1 MSDCRAGKVFADFTQ
16 TALGKSGIGWK
27 KAGDESDLQIVAKPF
42 VHLHCHSEYSLLDG
56 ACRIPELVA
65 RAKELGQPALA
76 LTDHGNLYG
85 ALEFYQEAK
94 REGVKP
100 IIGCEVYIAPGDRF
114 EKKAAPGG
122 KDANYHL
129 LLLARNLEGY
139 RNLIHLVTA
148 AHLESVYYKPR
159 IDRKLLAK
167 YSAGLIGTSACL
179 KGDIAAAFLGG
190 REAEARKIFGEYR
203 EIFAP
208 GDFLLEIHQHGI
220 EEQGK
225 IREFYRKL
233 GKETKTPLVA
243 ANDVHYVR
251 KEQATTQEI
260 LVCIQTNGRMNDLN
274 RAMKPHGPEFYLKES
289 EAMAKLFADFPDAYE
304 NAAGVA
310 ERCDLELELG
320 GNKFP
325 AFAPPEGMTREAY
338 FRKLCQEGL
347 ITRYGP
353 RAGTDKELKERLE
366 FEMGVIEK
374 TGFISYFLI
383 VWDFIDYA
391 KKKGIAVGP
400 GRGSAAGSLVSY
412 VLRITDLCPI
422 RYGLLF
428 ERFLNPERISPPD
441 IDVDF
446 CPDRREEVISYVRN
460 KYGERSVAQIIT
472 FGTMGAKMAVR
483 DVGRVLGMS
492 FGETSRIAD
501 LIPKVAGAKLTEA
514 LKQVPELKNLAQD
527 EAVKPVIEAAL
538 QLEGMVRQSGTHA
551 AGVVIADRDLTD
563 YLPLTRDDTGAVM
576 TQFAMESVGDIGL
589 LKMDFLGLKTLTVI
603 QDCLVLMEKT
613 TGKKMTP
620 EEIPLDDP
628 KTYALLNRAENV
640 GVFQVESP
648 GMRRTCAVFDLKG
661 IGDLIALIALYRP
674 GPMDLIDEFVKRK
687 RGKTQFTY
695 EHPLLEKIS
704 AETFGVL
711 IYQEQVMAA
720 ARVLAGYSL
729 GQADLLRRAMGK
741 KKTEEMAKQRETFV
755 VGCAKVN
762 GIPRSQALRIFELLE
777 KFAGYGFNKS
787 HSAAYAV
794 LACQTA
800 YLKANYPTEYMAS
813 LLSHELDNTDK
824 IALFT
829 AEAQNMGIRILPPS
843 VNTSDKNFTVE
854 PNKILFGLG
863 AIKNVGGA
871 CVDAILE
878 ARKTGGNFQSMD
890 DFCARVDYK
899 AINKKAAESLIR
911 CGAFDEIS
919 SNRAWLAS
927 KVEDAMALASS
938 VSRDK
943 ERGQG
948 TLFGLMEE
956 ASPAAARGGEKAPAD
971 FSDWPK
977 RDKLTAEKE
986 LLGFYVTGHPAD
998 EFEAD
1003 LRAFRTVNLGEP
1015 EEMQSGTVARLA
1027 GVVTAVE
1034 VRLTQRDKKP
1044 YARVMLEDKTGRMEV
1059 MIFPDLYRE
1068 TGMAL
1073 KVGTPL
1079 VVGGSVDTDAEERV
1093 RLRTSECVTLEAALA
1108 KWVTHVHLVPTRED
1122 LAGEKMAKVKEI
1134 VAGQAGEIPMRLE
1147 LEVDWKKVMMEA
1159 GVQMRIRP
1167 TLEVMGKLR
1176 EVMGADRVK

>member
-1 MSDCRAGKVFADFTQ
+1 
-16 TALGKSGIGWK
+16 L
-27 KAGDESDLQIVAKPF
+27 
-42 VHLHCHSEYSLLDG
+42 
-56 ACRIPELVA
+56 PELAA

-85 ALEFYQEAK
+85 AIEFYEAAK
-94 REGVKP
+94 EEGIQP
-100 IIGCEVYIAPGDRF
+100 IVGCEVYIAPGDRF
-114 EKKAAPGG
+114 EKKASAGG
-122 KDANYHL
+122 KDANFHL

-159 IDRKLLAK
+159 IDKKLLAK
-167 YSAGLIGTSACL
+167 HSAGLIGTSACL
-179 KGDIAAAFLGG
+179 KGEIAAAYLEG
-190 REAEARKIFGEYR
+190 READARKIFHEYR
-203 EIFAP
+203 EIFP
-208 GDFLLEIHQHGI
+208 EGDFLLEIQNHGLPD
-220 EEQGK
+220 QAK
-225 IREFYRKL
+225 LREFYRKL
-233 GKETKTPLVA
+233 GQETKTPLVA
-243 ANDVHYVR
+243 TNDVHYVKR
-251 KEQATTQEI
+251 EHAQTQEI
-260 LVCIQTNGRMNDLN
+260 LMCIATNGKLNDPD
-274 RAMKPHGPEFYLKES
+274 RKMKSYGPEFYLKDGE
-289 EAMAKLFADFPDAYE
+289 EMAKLFADFPGACE
-304 NAAGVA
+304 QTLAVA
-310 ERCDLELELG
+310 ERCNLEFELG

-325 AFAPPEGMTREAY
+325 AFPVPEGMTREAY
-338 FRKLCQEGL
+338 FRKLCGEGL
-347 ITRYGP
+347 RRRYGE
-353 RAGTDKELKERLE
+353 RAGSDRELQDRLE

-374 TGFISYFLI
+374 TGFVSYFLI
-383 VWDFIDYA
+383 VWDFIDHA
-391 KKKGIAVGP
+391 KKRGIPVGP

-412 VLRITDLCPI
+412 VLGITDLCPI

-428 ERFLNPERISPPD
+428 ERFLNPERVSPPD

-446 CPDRREEVISYVRN
+446 CPDRREEVIAYVRN
-460 KYGERSVAQIIT
+460 KYGERAVAQIIT

-483 DVGRVLGMS
+483 DVGRVMGMS

-501 LIPKVAGAKLTEA
+501 LIPKVPGAKLSDA
-514 LKQVPELKNLAQD
+514 LKQVPELRNLAQED
-527 EAVKPVIEAAL
+527 SVKPVIEAAL

-576 TQFAMESVGDIGL
+576 TQFSMGAVGDIGL

-603 QDCLVLMEKT
+603 QDCLALVEKT

-628 KTYALLNRAENV
+628 KTFALLNRAENV

-648 GMRRTCAVFDLKG
+648 GMRRTCAIFDLKG

-674 GPMDLIDEFVKRK
+674 GPMDLIDEYVKRK
-687 RGKTQFTY
+687 RGKSQFTY

-704 AETFGVL
+704 AETYGVL

-741 KKTEEMAKQRETFV
+741 KKPEEMAKQKETFV
-755 VGCAKVN
+755 LGCAKAN
-762 GIPRSQALRIFELLE
+762 EIPRSQAVRIFELLE

-794 LACQTA
+794 LSCQTA

-829 AEAQNMGIRILPPS
+829 AEAQNMGIVIQPPS
-843 VNTSDKNFTVE
+843 VNHSENKFTVQ
-854 PNKILFGLG
+854 PNRILFGLG

-871 CVDAILE
+871 CVEAILQ
-878 ARKTGGNFQSMD
+878 ARKEGGEFVSVE

-899 AINKKAAESLIR
+899 AMNKKAVESLIR

-919 SNRAWLAS
+919 PNRAWLS
-927 KVEDAMALASS
+927 TKVEGALALAASA
-938 VSRDK
+938 SRDK

-956 ASPAAARGGEKAPAD
+956 AGPGAKKGAEQAPKD
-971 FSDWPK
+971 FADWPK
-977 RDKLTAEKE
+977 RDRLKAEKE

-1003 LRAFRTVNLGEP
+1003 LRAFRTLNLGEP
-1015 EEMQSGTVARLA
+1015 EEMQSGTAARLA

-1034 VRLTQRDKKP
+1034 VRLTQKEKKP

-1059 MIFPDLYRE
+1059 MIFPDLYRDAG
-1068 TGMAL
+1068 TAL
-1073 KVGTPL
+1073 KVGAPL

-1093 RLRTSECVTLEAALA
+1093 RLRTSECVTLEAAIA
-1108 KWVTHVHLVPTRED
+1108 KWVTHIYLLPTKED
-1122 LAGEKMAKVKEI
+1122 LEGGKMAQVKAAVESQ
-1134 VAGQAGEIPMRLE
+1134 VGEVPVRLE
-1147 LEVDWKKVMMEA
+1147 LEVEGEKVLLEA
-1159 GVQMRIRP
+1159 GSQMRIRP
-1167 TLEVMGKLR
+1167 TLAGIGKLR
-1176 EVMGADRVK
+1176 EILGPDRVKLAVQAIEVPKPKWPRRAPAVTT

>member
-1 MSDCRAGKVFADFTQ
+1 M
-16 TALGKSGIGWK
+16 
-27 KAGDESDLQIVAKPF
+27 
-42 VHLHCHSEYSLLDG
+42 
-56 ACRIPELVA
+56 PELAA
-65 RAKELGQPALA
+65 RVKELGQPALA

-85 ALEFYQEAK
+85 AIEFYEAAK
-94 REGVKP
+94 EEGIQP
-100 IIGCEVYIAPGDRF
+100 IVGCEVYIAPGDRF
-114 EKKAAPGG
+114 EKKASAGG
-122 KDANYHL
+122 KDANFHL

-159 IDRKLLAK
+159 IDKKLLAK
-167 YSAGLIGTSACL
+167 HSAGLIGTSACL
-179 KGDIAAAFLGG
+179 KGEIAVAYLEG
-190 REAEARKIFGEYR
+190 REGDAKKSFHEYR
-203 EIFAP
+203 EIFP
-208 GDFLLEIHQHGI
+208 EGDFLLEIQNHGLPD
-220 EEQGK
+220 QAK
-225 IREFYRKL
+225 LREFYRKL
-233 GKETKTPLVA
+233 GQETKTPLVA
-243 ANDVHYVR
+243 TNDVHYVR
-251 KEQATTQEI
+251 KEHAQTQEI
-260 LVCIQTNGRMNDLN
+260 LMCIATNGKLNDPD
-274 RAMKPHGPEFYLKES
+274 RKMKSYGPEFYLKDS
-289 EAMAKLFADFPDAYE
+289 EEMAKLFADFPGACE
-304 NAAGVA
+304 QTLAVA
-310 ERCDLELELG
+310 ERCNLEFELG

-325 AFAPPEGMTREAY
+325 AFPVPGGMTREAY
-338 FRKLCQEGL
+338 FRKLCGEGL
-347 ITRYGP
+347 RRRYGE
-353 RAGTDKELKERLE
+353 RAGSDRELQERLE

-374 TGFISYFLI
+374 TGFVSYFLI
-383 VWDFIDYA
+383 VWDFIDHA
-391 KKKGIAVGP
+391 KKRGIPVGP

-412 VLRITDLCPI
+412 VLGITDLCPI

-428 ERFLNPERISPPD
+428 ERFLNPERVSPPD

-446 CPDRREEVISYVRN
+446 CPDRREEVIGYVRN
-460 KYGERSVAQIIT
+460 KYGERAVAQIIT

-483 DVGRVLGMS
+483 DVGRVMGMS

-501 LIPKVAGAKLTEA
+501 LIPKVPGAKLSDA
-514 LKQVPELKNLAQD
+514 LKQVPELRNLAQED
-527 EAVKPVIEAAL
+527 SVKPIIEAAL

-576 TQFAMESVGDIGL
+576 TQFAMGAVGDIGL

-603 QDCLVLMEKT
+603 QDCLALVEKT

-628 KTYALLNRAENV
+628 KTFALLNRAENV

-648 GMRRTCAVFDLKG
+648 GMRRTCAIFDLKG

-674 GPMDLIDEFVKRK
+674 GPMDLIDEYVKRK
-687 RGKTQFTY
+687 RGKSQFTY

-704 AETFGVL
+704 AETYGVL

-741 KKTEEMAKQRETFV
+741 KKPEEMAKQRETFV
-755 VGCAKVN
+755 LGCAKTN
-762 GIPRSQALRIFELLE
+762 EIPRSQAVRIFELLE

-794 LACQTA
+794 LSCQTA

-829 AEAQNMGIRILPPS
+829 AEAQNMGIVIQPPS
-843 VNTSDKNFTVE
+843 VNHSENKFTVK
-854 PNKILFGLG
+854 PNRILFGLG

-871 CVDAILE
+871 CVEAILQ
-878 ARKTGGNFQSMD
+878 ARKEGGKFVSVE
-890 DFCARVDYK
+890 DFCTRMDYK
-899 AINKKAAESLIR
+899 AMNKKAVESLIR

-919 SNRAWLAS
+919 PNRAWLS
-927 KVEDAMALASS
+927 TKVEGALALAASA
-938 VSRDK
+938 SRDK

-956 ASPAAARGGEKAPAD
+956 AGPGAKKGVEQAPKD
-971 FSDWPK
+971 FPDWPK
-977 RDKLTAEKE
+977 RDQLKAEKE

-1003 LRAFRTVNLGEP
+1003 LRAFRTLNLGEP
-1015 EEMQSGTVARLA
+1015 EEMQSGTAARLA

-1034 VRLTQRDKKP
+1034 VRLTQKDKKP

-1059 MIFPDLYRE
+1059 MIFADLYRDAG
-1068 TGMAL
+1068 TAL

-1093 RLRTSECVTLEAALA
+1093 RLRTSECITLEAAMA
-1108 KWVTHVHLVPTRED
+1108 KLVTHVYLLPTKED
-1122 LAGEKMAKVKEI
+1122 LAGEKMAKVKEM
-1134 VAGQAGEIPMRLE
+1134 VEAHSGDVPVRLE
-1147 LEVDWKKVMMEA
+1147 LEVEGKKVLMEA
-1159 GVQMRIRP
+1159 GSQMRIRP
-1167 TLEVMGKLR
+1167 TLAGIGKLR
-1176 EVMGADRVK
+1176 GLLGPDQVKLAVQSIELPKPRWPARRGQPAGL

>member
-1 MSDCRAGKVFADFTQ
+1 MVNS
-16 TALGKSGIGWK
+16 S
-27 KAGDESDLQIVAKPF
+27 F

-56 ACRIPELVA
+56 ACRMPELAA

-85 ALEFYQEAK
+85 AIEFYEAAK
-94 REGVKP
+94 EEGIQP
-100 IIGCEVYIAPGDRF
+100 IVGCEVYIAPGDRF
-114 EKKAAPGG
+114 EKKASAGG
-122 KDANYHL
+122 KDANFHL
-129 LLLARNLEGY
+129 ILLARNLEGY

-159 IDRKLLAK
+159 IDKALLAK
-167 YSAGLIGTSACL
+167 HSAGLICTSACL
-179 KGDIAAAFLGG
+179 KGEIAVAYLEG
-190 REAEARKIFGEYR
+190 READARKIFHEYR
-203 EIFAP
+203 EIFPA
-208 GDFLLEIHQHGI
+208 GDFLLEIHNHGLP
-220 EEQGK
+220 EQAK
-225 IREFYRKL
+225 IREFYRTL

-251 KEQATTQEI
+251 KEQSVTQEI
-260 LVCIQTNGRMNDLN
+260 LVCISTNGKLNDPE
-274 RAMKPHGPEFYLKES
+274 RKMKSYGPEFYLKES
-289 EAMAKLFADFPDAYE
+289 EAMAKLFADFPGACE
-304 NAAGVA
+304 QTLAVA
-310 ERCDLELELG
+310 DRCKLEFELG

-325 AFAPPEGMTREAY
+325 AFPVPEGMTRESY

-347 ITRYGP
+347 RKRYGE
-353 RAGTDKELKERLE
+353 RAGSDKELAERLE

-374 TGFISYFLI
+374 TGFVSYFLI
-383 VWDFIDYA
+383 VWDFIDHA
-391 KKKGIAVGP
+391 KKKGIPVGP

-412 VLRITDLCPI
+412 VLGITDLCPI

-428 ERFLNPERISPPD
+428 ERFLNPERVSPPD

-446 CPDRREEVISYVRN
+446 CPDRREEVIAYVRN
-460 KYGERSVAQIIT
+460 KYGERAVAQIIT

-483 DVGRVLGMS
+483 DVGRVMGMS

-501 LIPKVAGAKLTEA
+501 LIPKVPGAKLADA
-514 LKQVPELKNLAQD
+514 LKQVPELKNLAQED
-527 EAVKPVIEAAL
+527 SVKPVIEAAL

-576 TQFAMESVGDIGL
+576 TQFSMGAVGDIGL

-603 QDCLVLMEKT
+603 QDCLALVEKT
-613 TGKKMTP
+613 TGKKMSP

-628 KTYALLNRAENV
+628 KTFALLNRAENV

-648 GMRRTCAVFDLKG
+648 GMRRTCAIFDLKG

-674 GPMDLIDEFVKRK
+674 GPMDLIDEYVKRK
-687 RGKTQFTY
+687 KGKSQFTY

-704 AETFGVL
+704 AETYGVL

-741 KKTEEMAKQRETFV
+741 KKPEEMAKQKETFV
-755 VGCAKVN
+755 LGCSQTN
-762 GIPRSQALRIFELLE
+762 QIPRSQAVRIFDLLE

-794 LACQTA
+794 LSCQTA
-800 YLKANYPTEYMAS
+800 YLKANHPTEYMAS

-829 AEAQNMGIRILPPS
+829 AEAQNMGIEIRPPS
-843 VNTSDKNFTVE
+843 VNESENKFTVE
-854 PNKILFGLG
+854 PNRILFGLG
-863 AIKNVGGA
+863 AIKNVGAA
-871 CVDAILE
+871 CVEAILA
-878 ARKTGGNFQSMD
+878 ARKESGKFVSIE
-890 DFCARVDYK
+890 DFCSRVDYK
-899 AINKKAAESLIR
+899 AMNKKAVESLIR
-911 CGAFDEIS
+911 CGAFDEVS
-919 SNRAWLAS
+919 PNRAWLAT
-927 KVEDAMALASS
+927 KVEGALALAASA
-938 VSRDK
+938 SRDK

-956 ASPAAARGGEKAPAD
+956 SAPGEKKGTEKAPKD
-971 FSDWPK
+971 FADWPK
-977 RDKLTAEKE
+977 RDKLKAEKE

-1003 LRAFRTVNLGEP
+1003 LRAFRTLNLGEP
-1015 EEMQSGTVARLA
+1015 DEMQSGTVARLA
-1027 GVVTAVE
+1027 GVVTAME
-1034 VRLTQRDKKP
+1034 VRLTQKEKKP

-1068 TGMAL
+1068 AGTSL
-1073 KVGTPL
+1073 KVGSPL

-1093 RLRTSECVTLEAALA
+1093 RLRTSECITLEAAMA
-1108 KWVTHVHLVPTRED
+1108 KLVTHVYLLPTKED

-1134 VAGQAGEIPMRLE
+1134 VEAHSGDVPVRLE
-1147 LEVDWKKVMMEA
+1147 LEIEGKKVLMEA

-1167 TLEVMGKLR
+1167 TLAGIGKLR
-1176 EVMGADRVK
+1176 EVLGPDRVKLAVKPIEVQKPKWQTRRAQAAGG

>member
-1 MSDCRAGKVFADFTQ
+1 M
-16 TALGKSGIGWK
+16 
-27 KAGDESDLQIVAKPF
+27 
-42 VHLHCHSEYSLLDG
+42 
-56 ACRIPELVA
+56 PELAA
-65 RAKELGQPALA
+65 RVKELGQPALA

-85 ALEFYQEAK
+85 AIEFYEAAK
-94 REGVKP
+94 EEGIQP
-100 IIGCEVYIAPGDRF
+100 IVGCEVYIAPGDRF
-114 EKKAAPGG
+114 EKKASAGG
-122 KDANYHL
+122 KDANFHL

-159 IDRKLLAK
+159 IDKKLLAK
-167 YSAGLIGTSACL
+167 HSAGLIGTSACL
-179 KGDIAAAFLGG
+179 KGEIAVAYLEG
-190 REAEARKIFGEYR
+190 REGDAKKSFHEYR
-203 EIFAP
+203 EIFP
-208 GDFLLEIHQHGI
+208 EGDFLLEIQNHGLPD
-220 EEQGK
+220 QAK
-225 IREFYRKL
+225 LREFYRKL
-233 GKETKTPLVA
+233 GQETKTPLVA
-243 ANDVHYVR
+243 TNDVHYVR
-251 KEQATTQEI
+251 KEHAQTQEI
-260 LVCIQTNGRMNDLN
+260 LMCIATNGKLNDPD
-274 RAMKPHGPEFYLKES
+274 RKMKSYGPEFYLKDS
-289 EAMAKLFADFPDAYE
+289 EEMAKLFADFPGACE
-304 NAAGVA
+304 QTLAVA
-310 ERCDLELELG
+310 ERCNLEFELG

-325 AFAPPEGMTREAY
+325 AFPVPGGMTREAY
-338 FRKLCQEGL
+338 FRKLCGEGL
-347 ITRYGP
+347 RRRYGE
-353 RAGTDKELKERLE
+353 RAGSDRELQERLE

-374 TGFISYFLI
+374 TGFVSYFLI
-383 VWDFIDYA
+383 VWDFIDHA
-391 KKKGIAVGP
+391 KKKGIPVGP

-412 VLRITDLCPI
+412 VLGITDLCPI

-428 ERFLNPERISPPD
+428 ERFLNPERVSPPD

-446 CPDRREEVISYVRN
+446 CPDRREEVIGYVRN
-460 KYGERSVAQIIT
+460 KYGERAVAQIIT

-483 DVGRVLGMS
+483 DVGRVMGMS

-501 LIPKVAGAKLTEA
+501 LIPKVPGAKLSDA
-514 LKQVPELKNLAQD
+514 LKQVPELRNLAQED
-527 EAVKPVIEAAL
+527 SVKPIIEAAL

-576 TQFAMESVGDIGL
+576 TQFAMGAVGDIGL

-603 QDCLVLMEKT
+603 QDCLALVEKT

-628 KTYALLNRAENV
+628 KTFALLNRAENV

-648 GMRRTCAVFDLKG
+648 GMRRTCAIFDLKG

-674 GPMDLIDEFVKRK
+674 GPMDLIDEYVKRK
-687 RGKTQFTY
+687 RGKSQFTY

-704 AETFGVL
+704 AETYGVL

-741 KKTEEMAKQRETFV
+741 KKPEEMAKQRETFV
-755 VGCAKVN
+755 LGCAKTN
-762 GIPRSQALRIFELLE
+762 EIPRSQAVRIFELLE

-794 LACQTA
+794 LSCQTA

-829 AEAQNMGIRILPPS
+829 AEAQNMGIVIQPPS
-843 VNTSDKNFTVE
+843 VNHSENKFTVK
-854 PNKILFGLG
+854 PNRILFGLG

-871 CVDAILE
+871 CVEAILQ
-878 ARKTGGNFQSMD
+878 ARKEGGKFVSVE
-890 DFCARVDYK
+890 DFCTRMDYK
-899 AINKKAAESLIR
+899 AMNKKAVESLIR

-919 SNRAWLAS
+919 PNRAWLS
-927 KVEDAMALASS
+927 TKVEGALALAASA
-938 VSRDK
+938 SRDK

-956 ASPAAARGGEKAPAD
+956 AGPGAKKGVEQAPKD
-971 FSDWPK
+971 FPDWPK
-977 RDKLTAEKE
+977 RDQLKAEKE

-1003 LRAFRTVNLGEP
+1003 LRAFRTLNLGEP
-1015 EEMQSGTVARLA
+1015 EEMQSGTAARLA

-1034 VRLTQRDKKP
+1034 VRLTQKDKKP

-1059 MIFPDLYRE
+1059 MIFADLYRDAG
-1068 TGMAL
+1068 TAL

-1093 RLRTSECVTLEAALA
+1093 RLRTSECITLEAAMA
-1108 KWVTHVHLVPTRED
+1108 KLVTHVYLLPTKED
-1122 LAGEKMAKVKEI
+1122 LAGEKMAKVKEM
-1134 VAGQAGEIPMRLE
+1134 VEAHSGDVPVRLE
-1147 LEVDWKKVMMEA
+1147 LEVEGKKVLMEA
-1159 GVQMRIRP
+1159 GSQMRIRP
-1167 TLEVMGKLR
+1167 TLAGIGKLR
-1176 EVMGADRVK
+1176 GLLGPDQVKLAVQSIELPKPRWPARRGQPAGL

>member
-1 MSDCRAGKVFADFTQ
+1 M
-16 TALGKSGIGWK
+16 
-27 KAGDESDLQIVAKPF
+27 
-42 VHLHCHSEYSLLDG
+42 
-56 ACRIPELVA
+56 
-65 RAKELGQPALA
+65 KELGQPALA

-85 ALEFYQEAK
+85 AIEFYEAAK
-94 REGVKP
+94 EEGIQP
-100 IIGCEVYIAPGDRF
+100 IVGCEVYIAPGDRF
-114 EKKAAPGG
+114 EKKASAGG
-122 KDANYHL
+122 KDANFHL

-159 IDRKLLAK
+159 IDKKLLAK
-167 YSAGLIGTSACL
+167 HSAGLIGTSACL
-179 KGDIAAAFLGG
+179 KGEIAVAYLEG
-190 REAEARKIFGEYR
+190 REGDAKKSFHEYR
-203 EIFAP
+203 EIFP
-208 GDFLLEIHQHGI
+208 EGDFLLEIQNHGLPD
-220 EEQGK
+220 QAK
-225 IREFYRKL
+225 LREFYRKL
-233 GKETKTPLVA
+233 GQETKTPLVA
-243 ANDVHYVR
+243 TNDVHYVR
-251 KEQATTQEI
+251 KEHAQTQEI
-260 LVCIQTNGRMNDLN
+260 LMCIATNGKLNDPD
-274 RAMKPHGPEFYLKES
+274 RKMKSYGPEFYLKDS
-289 EAMAKLFADFPDAYE
+289 EEMAKLFADFPGACE
-304 NAAGVA
+304 QTLAVA
-310 ERCDLELELG
+310 ERCNLEFELG

-325 AFAPPEGMTREAY
+325 AFPVPGGMTREAY
-338 FRKLCQEGL
+338 FRKLCGEGL
-347 ITRYGP
+347 RRRYGE
-353 RAGTDKELKERLE
+353 RAGSDRELQERLE

-374 TGFISYFLI
+374 TGFVSYFLI
-383 VWDFIDYA
+383 VWDFIDHA
-391 KKKGIAVGP
+391 KKRGIPVGP

-412 VLRITDLCPI
+412 VLGITDLCPI

-428 ERFLNPERISPPD
+428 ERFLNPERVSPPD

-446 CPDRREEVISYVRN
+446 CPDRREEVIGYVRN
-460 KYGERSVAQIIT
+460 KYGERAVAQIIT

-483 DVGRVLGMS
+483 DVGRVMGMS

-501 LIPKVAGAKLTEA
+501 LIPKVPGAKLSDA
-514 LKQVPELKNLAQD
+514 LKQVPELRNLAQED
-527 EAVKPVIEAAL
+527 SVKPVIEAAL

-576 TQFAMESVGDIGL
+576 TQFAMGAVGDIGL

-603 QDCLVLMEKT
+603 QDCLALVEKT

-628 KTYALLNRAENV
+628 KTFALLNRAENV

-648 GMRRTCAVFDLKG
+648 GMRRTCAIFDLKG

-674 GPMDLIDEFVKRK
+674 GPMDLIDEYVKRK
-687 RGKTQFTY
+687 RGKSQFTY

-704 AETFGVL
+704 AETYGVL

-741 KKTEEMAKQRETFV
+741 KKPEEMAKQRETFV
-755 VGCAKVN
+755 LGCAKTN
-762 GIPRSQALRIFELLE
+762 EIPRSQAVRIFELLE

-794 LACQTA
+794 LSCQTA

-829 AEAQNMGIRILPPS
+829 AEAQNMGIVIQPPS
-843 VNTSDKNFTVE
+843 VNHSENKFTVK
-854 PNKILFGLG
+854 PNRILFGLG

-871 CVDAILE
+871 CVEAILQ
-878 ARKTGGNFQSMD
+878 ARKEGGKFVSVE
-890 DFCARVDYK
+890 DFCTRMDYK
-899 AINKKAAESLIR
+899 AMNKKAVESLIR

-919 SNRAWLAS
+919 PNRAWLS
-927 KVEDAMALASS
+927 TKVEGALALAASA
-938 VSRDK
+938 SRDK

-956 ASPAAARGGEKAPAD
+956 AGPGAKKGVEQAPKD
-971 FSDWPK
+971 FPDWPK
-977 RDKLTAEKE
+977 RDQLKAEKE

-1003 LRAFRTVNLGEP
+1003 LRAFRTLNLGEP
-1015 EEMQSGTVARLA
+1015 EEMQSGTAARLA

-1034 VRLTQRDKKP
+1034 VRLTQKDKKP

-1059 MIFPDLYRE
+1059 MIFADLYRDAG
-1068 TGMAL
+1068 TAL

-1093 RLRTSECVTLEAALA
+1093 RLRTSECITLEAAMA
-1108 KWVTHVHLVPTRED
+1108 KLVTHVYLLPTKED
-1122 LAGEKMAKVKEI
+1122 LAGEKMAKVKEM
-1134 VAGQAGEIPMRLE
+1134 VEAHSGDVPVRLE
-1147 LEVDWKKVMMEA
+1147 LEVEGKKVLMEA
-1159 GVQMRIRP
+1159 GSQMRIRP
-1167 TLEVMGKLR
+1167 TLAGIGKLR
-1176 EVMGADRVK
+1176 GLLGPDQVKLAVQSIELPKPRWPARRGQPAGL

>member
-1 MSDCRAGKVFADFTQ
+1 M
-16 TALGKSGIGWK
+16 
-27 KAGDESDLQIVAKPF
+27 
-42 VHLHCHSEYSLLDG
+42 
-56 ACRIPELVA
+56 
-65 RAKELGQPALA
+65 KELGQPALA

-85 ALEFYQEAK
+85 AIEFYEAAK
-94 REGVKP
+94 EEGIQP
-100 IIGCEVYIAPGDRF
+100 IVGCEVYIAPGDRF
-114 EKKAAPGG
+114 EKKASAGG
-122 KDANYHL
+122 KDANFHL

-159 IDRKLLAK
+159 IDKKLLAK
-167 YSAGLIGTSACL
+167 HSAGLIGTSACL
-179 KGDIAAAFLGG
+179 KGEIAVAYLEG
-190 REAEARKIFGEYR
+190 REGDAKKSFHEYR
-203 EIFAP
+203 EIFP
-208 GDFLLEIHQHGI
+208 EGDFLLEIQNHGLPD
-220 EEQGK
+220 QAK
-225 IREFYRKL
+225 LREFYRKL
-233 GKETKTPLVA
+233 GQETKTPLVA
-243 ANDVHYVR
+243 TNDVHYVR
-251 KEQATTQEI
+251 KEHAQTQEI
-260 LVCIQTNGRMNDLN
+260 LMCIATNGKLNDPD
-274 RAMKPHGPEFYLKES
+274 RKMKSYGPEFYLKDS
-289 EAMAKLFADFPDAYE
+289 EEMAKLFADFPGACE
-304 NAAGVA
+304 QTLAVA
-310 ERCDLELELG
+310 ERCNLEFELG

-325 AFAPPEGMTREAY
+325 AFPVPGGMTREAY
-338 FRKLCQEGL
+338 FRKLCGEGL
-347 ITRYGP
+347 RRRYGE
-353 RAGTDKELKERLE
+353 RAGSDRELQERLE

-374 TGFISYFLI
+374 TGFVSYFLI
-383 VWDFIDYA
+383 VWDFIDHA
-391 KKKGIAVGP
+391 KKRGIPVGP

-412 VLRITDLCPI
+412 VLGITDLCPI

-428 ERFLNPERISPPD
+428 ERFLNPERVSPPD

-446 CPDRREEVISYVRN
+446 CPDRREEVIGYVRN
-460 KYGERSVAQIIT
+460 KYGERAVAQIIT

-483 DVGRVLGMS
+483 DVGRVMGMS

-501 LIPKVAGAKLTEA
+501 LIPKVPGAKLSDA
-514 LKQVPELKNLAQD
+514 LKQVPELRNLAQED
-527 EAVKPVIEAAL
+527 SVKPVIEAAL

-576 TQFAMESVGDIGL
+576 TQFAMGAVGDIGL

-603 QDCLVLMEKT
+603 QDCLALVEKT

-628 KTYALLNRAENV
+628 KTFALLNRAENV

-648 GMRRTCAVFDLKG
+648 GMRRTCAIFDLKG

-674 GPMDLIDEFVKRK
+674 GPMDLIDEYVKRK
-687 RGKTQFTY
+687 RGKSQFTY

-704 AETFGVL
+704 AETYGVL

-741 KKTEEMAKQRETFV
+741 KKPEEMAKQRETFV
-755 VGCAKVN
+755 LGCAKTN
-762 GIPRSQALRIFELLE
+762 EIPRSQAVRIFELLE

-794 LACQTA
+794 LSCQTA

-829 AEAQNMGIRILPPS
+829 AEAQNMGIVIQPPS
-843 VNTSDKNFTVE
+843 VNHSENKFTVK
-854 PNKILFGLG
+854 PNRILFGLG

-871 CVDAILE
+871 CVEAILQ
-878 ARKTGGNFQSMD
+878 ARKEGGGFVSVE
-890 DFCARVDYK
+890 DFCTRVDYK
-899 AINKKAAESLIR
+899 AMNKKAVESLIR

-919 SNRAWLAS
+919 PNRAWLS
-927 KVEDAMALASS
+927 TKVEGALALAASA
-938 VSRDK
+938 SRDK

-956 ASPAAARGGEKAPAD
+956 AGPGAKKGVEQAPKD
-971 FSDWPK
+971 FPDWPK
-977 RDKLTAEKE
+977 RDQLKAEKE

-1003 LRAFRTVNLGEP
+1003 LRAFRTLNLGEP
-1015 EEMQSGTVARLA
+1015 EEMQSGTAARLA

-1034 VRLTQRDKKP
+1034 VRLTQKDKKP

-1059 MIFPDLYRE
+1059 MIFADLYRDAG
-1068 TGMAL
+1068 TAL

-1093 RLRTSECVTLEAALA
+1093 RLRTSECITLEAAMA
-1108 KWVTHVHLVPTRED
+1108 KLVTHVYLLPTKED
-1122 LAGEKMAKVKEI
+1122 LAGEKMAKVKEM
-1134 VAGQAGEIPMRLE
+1134 VEAHSGDVPVRLE
-1147 LEVDWKKVMMEA
+1147 LEVEGKKVLMEA
-1159 GVQMRIRP
+1159 GSQMRIRP
-1167 TLEVMGKLR
+1167 TLAGIGKLR
-1176 EVMGADRVK
+1176 GLLGPDQVKLAVQSIELPKPRWPARRGQPAGL

>member
-1 MSDCRAGKVFADFTQ
+1 M
-16 TALGKSGIGWK
+16 
-27 KAGDESDLQIVAKPF
+27 
-42 VHLHCHSEYSLLDG
+42 
-56 ACRIPELVA
+56 PELAA

-85 ALEFYQEAK
+85 AIEFYEAAK
-94 REGVKP
+94 EEGIQP
-100 IIGCEVYIAPGDRF
+100 IVGCEVYIAPGDRF
-114 EKKAAPGG
+114 EKKASAGG
-122 KDANYHL
+122 KDANFHL

-159 IDRKLLAK
+159 IDKKLLAK
-167 YSAGLIGTSACL
+167 HSAGLIGTSACL
-179 KGDIAAAFLGG
+179 KGEIAVAYLEG
-190 REAEARKIFGEYR
+190 REGDAKKSFHEYR
-203 EIFAP
+203 EIFP
-208 GDFLLEIHQHGI
+208 EGDFLLEIQNHGLPD
-220 EEQGK
+220 QAK
-225 IREFYRKL
+225 LREFYRKL
-233 GKETKTPLVA
+233 GQETKTPLVA
-243 ANDVHYVR
+243 TNDVHYVR
-251 KEQATTQEI
+251 KEHAQTQEI
-260 LVCIQTNGRMNDLN
+260 LMCIATNGKLNDPD
-274 RAMKPHGPEFYLKES
+274 RKMKSYGPEFYLKDS
-289 EAMAKLFADFPDAYE
+289 EEMAKLFADFPGACE
-304 NAAGVA
+304 QTLAVA
-310 ERCDLELELG
+310 ERCNLEFELG

-325 AFAPPEGMTREAY
+325 AFPVPDGMTREAY
-338 FRKLCQEGL
+338 FRKLCGEGL
-347 ITRYGP
+347 RRRYGE
-353 RAGTDKELKERLE
+353 RAGSDRELQERLE

-374 TGFISYFLI
+374 TGFVSYFLI
-383 VWDFIDYA
+383 VWDFIDHA
-391 KKKGIAVGP
+391 KKRGIPVGP

-412 VLRITDLCPI
+412 VLGITDLCPI

-428 ERFLNPERISPPD
+428 ERFLNPERVSPPD

-446 CPDRREEVISYVRN
+446 CPDRREEVIGYVRN
-460 KYGERSVAQIIT
+460 KYGERAVAQIIT

-483 DVGRVLGMS
+483 DVGRVMGMS

-501 LIPKVAGAKLTEA
+501 LIPKVPGAKLSDA
-514 LKQVPELKNLAQD
+514 LKQVPELRNLAQED
-527 EAVKPVIEAAL
+527 SVKPVIEAAL

-576 TQFAMESVGDIGL
+576 TQFAMGAVGDIGL

-603 QDCLVLMEKT
+603 QDCLALVEKT

-628 KTYALLNRAENV
+628 KTFALLNRAENV

-648 GMRRTCAVFDLKG
+648 GMRRTCAIFDLKG

-674 GPMDLIDEFVKRK
+674 GPMDLIDEYVKRK
-687 RGKTQFTY
+687 RGKSQFTY

-704 AETFGVL
+704 AETYGVL

-741 KKTEEMAKQRETFV
+741 KKPEEMAKQRETFV
-755 VGCAKVN
+755 LGCAKTN
-762 GIPRSQALRIFELLE
+762 EIPRSQAVRIFELLE

-794 LACQTA
+794 LSCQTA

-829 AEAQNMGIRILPPS
+829 AEAQNMGIVIQPPS
-843 VNTSDKNFTVE
+843 VNHSENKFTVK
-854 PNKILFGLG
+854 PNRILFGLG

-871 CVDAILE
+871 CVEAILQ
-878 ARKTGGNFQSMD
+878 ARKEGGGFVSVE
-890 DFCARVDYK
+890 DFCTRVDYK
-899 AINKKAAESLIR
+899 AMNKKAVESLIR

-919 SNRAWLAS
+919 PNRAWLS
-927 KVEDAMALASS
+927 TKVEGALALAASA
-938 VSRDK
+938 SRDK

-956 ASPAAARGGEKAPAD
+956 AGPGAKKGVEQAPKD
-971 FSDWPK
+971 FPDWPK
-977 RDKLTAEKE
+977 RDQLKAEKE

-1003 LRAFRTVNLGEP
+1003 LRAFRTLNLGEP
-1015 EEMQSGTVARLA
+1015 EEMQSGTAARLA

-1034 VRLTQRDKKP
+1034 VRLTQKDKKP

-1059 MIFPDLYRE
+1059 MIFADLYRDAG
-1068 TGMAL
+1068 TAL

-1093 RLRTSECVTLEAALA
+1093 RLRTSECITLEAAMA
-1108 KWVTHVHLVPTRED
+1108 KLVTHVYLLPTKED
-1122 LAGEKMAKVKEI
+1122 LAGEKMAKVKEM
-1134 VAGQAGEIPMRLE
+1134 VEAHSGDVPVRLE
-1147 LEVDWKKVMMEA
+1147 LEVEGKKVLMEA
-1159 GVQMRIRP
+1159 GSQMRIRP
-1167 TLEVMGKLR
+1167 TLAGIGKLR
-1176 EVMGADRVK
+1176 GLLGPDQVKLAVQSIELPKPRWPARRGQPAGL

>member
-1 MSDCRAGKVFADFTQ
+1 M
-16 TALGKSGIGWK
+16 
-27 KAGDESDLQIVAKPF
+27 AKPF

-56 ACRIPELVA
+56 ACRIPDLVG

-94 REGVKP
+94 KEGIKP
-100 IIGCEVYIAPGDRF
+100 IVGCEVYIAPGDRF

-159 IDRKLLAK
+159 IDRALLAK
-167 YSAGLIGTSACL
+167 HASGLIGTSACL
-179 KGDIAAAFLGG
+179 KGEIAAAFLGG
-190 REAEARKIFGEYR
+190 KEAEARKILGEYR

-220 EEQGK
+220 EDQAK
-225 IREFYRKL
+225 IREFYRVL

-251 KEQATTQEI
+251 KEQAITQEI
-260 LVCIQTNGRMNDLN
+260 LVCIQTNGRINDPN
-274 RAMKPHGPEFYLKES
+274 RAMKPHGPEFYLKDS
-289 EAMAKLFADFPDAYE
+289 EAMAALFAEFPEAYE

-310 ERCDLELELG
+310 SRCDLELPLG

-325 AFAPPEGMTREAY
+325 AFEVPAGMTREAY

-347 ITRYGP
+347 VTRYGE
-353 RAGTDKELKERLE
+353 RAGTDAELKERLE

-391 KKKGIAVGP
+391 KKKGIPVGP

-446 CPDRREEVISYVRN
+446 CPDRREEVIAYVRN
-460 KYGERSVAQIIT
+460 KYGERAVAQIIT

-483 DVGRVLGMS
+483 DVGRVMGMG

-501 LIPKVAGAKLTEA
+501 LIPKVPGAKLTDA
-514 LKQVPELKNLAQD
+514 LKQVPELRNMAQ
-527 EAVKPVIEAAL
+527 EESVKPVIEAAL

-576 TQFAMESVGDIGL
+576 TQFSMNAVGEIGL

-603 QDCLVLMEKT
+603 QDCLALMEKT

-648 GMRRTCAVFDLKG
+648 GMRRTCAIFDLKG

-674 GPMDLIDEFVKRK
+674 GPMDLIDEYVKRK

-741 KKTEEMAKQRETFV
+741 KKAEEMAKQRETFV
-755 VGCAKVN
+755 LGCAKVN
-762 GIPRSQALRIFELLE
+762 EIPRSQALRIFELLE

-794 LACQTA
+794 LSCQTA

-824 IALFT
+824 IALFV
-829 AEAQNMGIRILPPS
+829 AEAQNMGIRILPPD
-843 VNTSDKNFTVE
+843 VNTSEMNFTVQ
-854 PNKILFGLG
+854 PNKILFGMG
-863 AIKNVGGA
+863 AIKNVGSA
-871 CVDAILE
+871 CVEAILV
-878 ARKTGGNFQSMD
+878 ARKEGGNFVSID
-890 DFCARVDYK
+890 DFCARVEYK
-899 AINKKAAESLIR
+899 AINKKAVESLIR
-911 CGAFDEIS
+911 CGAFDGLS
-919 SNRAWLAS
+919 GNRAWLAS
-927 KVEDAMALASS
+927 KVETALALAGS

-956 ASPAAARGGEKAPAD
+956 ASPNATKSGEKAPPDFAD
-971 FSDWPK
+971 WSK

-1003 LRAFRTVNLGEP
+1003 LRAFRTLNLGEP
-1015 EEMQSGTVARLA
+1015 DEMQSGTVARMA
-1027 GVVTAVE
+1027 GVVTAME
-1034 VRLTQRDKKP
+1034 VRLTQKDKKP

-1068 TGMAL
+1068 AGMAL
-1073 KVGTPL
+1073 KIGTPL

-1093 RLRTSECVTLEAALA
+1093 RLRTSECVTLEAAVG

-1122 LAGEKMAKVKEI
+1122 LAGEKMARVKEI
-1134 VAGQAGEIPMRLE
+1134 VAGQAGDVPVRLE
-1147 LEVDWKKVMMEA
+1147 LEVEGKMVLLEA
-1159 GVQMRIRP
+1159 GTQMRLRP
-1167 TLEVMGKLR
+1167 TLEVLGKLR
-1176 EVMGADRVK
+1176 EVLGPDRVKLAVKDIEVPKPRWGRGSRG

>member
-1 MSDCRAGKVFADFTQ
+1 M
-16 TALGKSGIGWK
+16 
-27 KAGDESDLQIVAKPF
+27 
-42 VHLHCHSEYSLLDG
+42 
-56 ACRIPELVA
+56 PELAA
-65 RAKELGQPALA
+65 RVKELGQPALA

-85 ALEFYQEAK
+85 AIEFYEAAK
-94 REGVKP
+94 EEGIQP
-100 IIGCEVYIAPGDRF
+100 IVGCEVYIAPGDRF
-114 EKKAAPGG
+114 EKKASAGG
-122 KDANYHL
+122 KDANFHL

-159 IDRKLLAK
+159 IDKKLLAK
-167 YSAGLIGTSACL
+167 HSAGLIGTSACL
-179 KGDIAAAFLGG
+179 KGEIAVAYLEG
-190 REAEARKIFGEYR
+190 REGDAKKSFHEYR
-203 EIFAP
+203 EIFP
-208 GDFLLEIHQHGI
+208 EGDFLLEIQNHGLPD
-220 EEQGK
+220 QAK
-225 IREFYRKL
+225 LREFYRKL
-233 GKETKTPLVA
+233 GQETKTPLVA
-243 ANDVHYVR
+243 TNDVHYVR
-251 KEQATTQEI
+251 KEHAQTQEI
-260 LVCIQTNGRMNDLN
+260 LMCIATNGKLNDPD
-274 RAMKPHGPEFYLKES
+274 RKMKSYGPEFYLKDS
-289 EAMAKLFADFPDAYE
+289 EEMAKLFADFPGACE
-304 NAAGVA
+304 QTLAVA
-310 ERCDLELELG
+310 ERCNLEFELG

-325 AFAPPEGMTREAY
+325 AFPVPGGMTREAY
-338 FRKLCQEGL
+338 FRKLCGEGL
-347 ITRYGP
+347 RRRYGE
-353 RAGTDKELKERLE
+353 RAGSDRELQERLE

-374 TGFISYFLI
+374 TGFVSYFLI
-383 VWDFIDYA
+383 VWDFIDHA
-391 KKKGIAVGP
+391 KKKGIPVGP

-412 VLRITDLCPI
+412 VLGITDLCPI

-428 ERFLNPERISPPD
+428 ERFLNPERVSPPD

-446 CPDRREEVISYVRN
+446 CPDRREEVIGYVRN
-460 KYGERSVAQIIT
+460 KYGERAVAQIIT

-483 DVGRVLGMS
+483 DVGRVMGMS

-501 LIPKVAGAKLTEA
+501 LIPKVPGAKLSDA
-514 LKQVPELKNLAQD
+514 LKQVPELRNLAQED
-527 EAVKPVIEAAL
+527 SVKPVIEAAL

-576 TQFAMESVGDIGL
+576 TQFAMGAVGDIGL

-603 QDCLVLMEKT
+603 QDCLALVEKT

-628 KTYALLNRAENV
+628 KTFALLNRAENV

-648 GMRRTCAVFDLKG
+648 GMRRTCAIFDLKG

-674 GPMDLIDEFVKRK
+674 GPMDLIDEYVKRK
-687 RGKTQFTY
+687 RGKSQFTY

-704 AETFGVL
+704 AETYGVL

-741 KKTEEMAKQRETFV
+741 KKPEEMAKQRETFV
-755 VGCAKVN
+755 LGCAKTN
-762 GIPRSQALRIFELLE
+762 EIPRSQAVRIFELLE

-794 LACQTA
+794 LSCQTA

-829 AEAQNMGIRILPPS
+829 AEAQNMGIVIQPPS
-843 VNTSDKNFTVE
+843 VNHSENKFTVK
-854 PNKILFGLG
+854 PNRILFGLG

-871 CVDAILE
+871 CVEAILQ
-878 ARKTGGNFQSMD
+878 ARKEGGKFVSVE
-890 DFCARVDYK
+890 DFCTRMDYK
-899 AINKKAAESLIR
+899 AMNKKAVESLIR

-919 SNRAWLAS
+919 PNRAWLS
-927 KVEDAMALASS
+927 TKVEGALALAASA
-938 VSRDK
+938 SRDK

-956 ASPAAARGGEKAPAD
+956 AGPGAKKGVEQAPKD
-971 FSDWPK
+971 FPDWPK
-977 RDKLTAEKE
+977 RDQLKAEKE

-1003 LRAFRTVNLGEP
+1003 LRAFRTLNLGEP
-1015 EEMQSGTVARLA
+1015 EEMQSGTAARLA

-1034 VRLTQRDKKP
+1034 VRLTQKDKKP

-1059 MIFPDLYRE
+1059 MIFADLYRDAG
-1068 TGMAL
+1068 TAL

-1093 RLRTSECVTLEAALA
+1093 RLRTSECITLEAAMA
-1108 KWVTHVHLVPTRED
+1108 KLVTHVYLLPTKED
-1122 LAGEKMAKVKEI
+1122 LAGEKMAKVKEM
-1134 VAGQAGEIPMRLE
+1134 VEAHSGDVPVRLE
-1147 LEVDWKKVMMEA
+1147 LEVEGKKVLMEA
-1159 GVQMRIRP
+1159 GSQMRIRP
-1167 TLEVMGKLR
+1167 TLAGIGKLR
-1176 EVMGADRVK
+1176 GLLGPDQVKLAVQSIELPKPRWPARRGQPAGL

>member
-1 MSDCRAGKVFADFTQ
+1 M
-16 TALGKSGIGWK
+16 
-27 KAGDESDLQIVAKPF
+27 
-42 VHLHCHSEYSLLDG
+42 
-56 ACRIPELVA
+56 PELAA
-65 RAKELGQPALA
+65 RVKELGQPALA

-85 ALEFYQEAK
+85 AIEFYEAAK
-94 REGVKP
+94 EEGIQP
-100 IIGCEVYIAPGDRF
+100 IVGCEVYIAPGDRF
-114 EKKAAPGG
+114 EKKASAGG
-122 KDANYHL
+122 KDANFHL

-159 IDRKLLAK
+159 IDKKLLAK
-167 YSAGLIGTSACL
+167 HSAGLIGTSACL
-179 KGDIAAAFLGG
+179 KGEIAVAYLEG
-190 REAEARKIFGEYR
+190 REGDAKKSFHEYR
-203 EIFAP
+203 EIFP
-208 GDFLLEIHQHGI
+208 EGDFLLEIQNHGLPD
-220 EEQGK
+220 QAK
-225 IREFYRKL
+225 LREFYRKL
-233 GKETKTPLVA
+233 GQETKTPLVA
-243 ANDVHYVR
+243 TNDVHYVR
-251 KEQATTQEI
+251 KEHAQTQEI
-260 LVCIQTNGRMNDLN
+260 LMCIATNGKLNDPD
-274 RAMKPHGPEFYLKES
+274 RKMKSYGPEFYLKDS
-289 EAMAKLFADFPDAYE
+289 EEMAKLFADFPGACE
-304 NAAGVA
+304 QTLAVA
-310 ERCDLELELG
+310 ERCNLEFELG

-325 AFAPPEGMTREAY
+325 AFPVPEGMTREAY
-338 FRKLCQEGL
+338 FRKLCGEGL
-347 ITRYGP
+347 RRRYGE
-353 RAGTDKELKERLE
+353 RAGSDRELQERLE

-374 TGFISYFLI
+374 TGFVSYFLI
-383 VWDFIDYA
+383 VWDFIDHA
-391 KKKGIAVGP
+391 KKRGIPVGP

-412 VLRITDLCPI
+412 VLGITDLCPI

-428 ERFLNPERISPPD
+428 ERFLNPERVSPPD

-446 CPDRREEVISYVRN
+446 CPDRREEVIGYVRN
-460 KYGERSVAQIIT
+460 KYGERAVAQIIT

-483 DVGRVLGMS
+483 DVGRVMGMS

-501 LIPKVAGAKLTEA
+501 LIPKVPGAKLSDA
-514 LKQVPELKNLAQD
+514 LKQVPELRNLAQED
-527 EAVKPVIEAAL
+527 SVKPVIEAAL

-576 TQFAMESVGDIGL
+576 TQFAMGAVGDIGL

-603 QDCLVLMEKT
+603 QDCLALVEKT

-628 KTYALLNRAENV
+628 KTFALLNRAENV

-648 GMRRTCAVFDLKG
+648 GMRRTCAIFDLKG

-674 GPMDLIDEFVKRK
+674 GPMDLIDEYVKRK
-687 RGKTQFTY
+687 RGKSQFTY

-704 AETFGVL
+704 AETYGVL

-741 KKTEEMAKQRETFV
+741 KKPEEMAKQRETFV
-755 VGCAKVN
+755 LGCAKTN
-762 GIPRSQALRIFELLE
+762 EIPRSQAVRIFELLE

-794 LACQTA
+794 LSCQTA

-829 AEAQNMGIRILPPS
+829 AEAQNMGIVIQPPS
-843 VNTSDKNFTVE
+843 VNHSENKFTVK
-854 PNKILFGLG
+854 PNRILFGLG

-871 CVDAILE
+871 CVEAILQ
-878 ARKTGGNFQSMD
+878 ARKEGGKFVSVE
-890 DFCARVDYK
+890 DFCTRMDYK
-899 AINKKAAESLIR
+899 AMNKKAVESLIR

-919 SNRAWLAS
+919 PNRAWLS
-927 KVEDAMALASS
+927 TKVEGALALAASA
-938 VSRDK
+938 SRDK

-956 ASPAAARGGEKAPAD
+956 AGPGAKKGVEQAPKD
-971 FSDWPK
+971 FPDWPK
-977 RDKLTAEKE
+977 RDQLKAEKE

-1003 LRAFRTVNLGEP
+1003 LRAFRTLNLGEP
-1015 EEMQSGTVARLA
+1015 EEMQSGTAARLA

-1034 VRLTQRDKKP
+1034 VRLTQKDKKP

-1059 MIFPDLYRE
+1059 MIFADLYRDAG
-1068 TGMAL
+1068 TAL

-1093 RLRTSECVTLEAALA
+1093 RLRTSECITLEAAMA
-1108 KWVTHVHLVPTRED
+1108 KLVTHVYLLPTKED
-1122 LAGEKMAKVKEI
+1122 LAGEKMAKVKEM
-1134 VAGQAGEIPMRLE
+1134 VEAHSGDVPVRLE
-1147 LEVDWKKVMMEA
+1147 LEVEGKKVLMEA
-1159 GVQMRIRP
+1159 GSQMRIRP
-1167 TLEVMGKLR
+1167 TLAGIGKLR
-1176 EVMGADRVK
+1176 GLLGPDQVKLAVQSIELPKPRWPARRGQPAGL

>member
-1 MSDCRAGKVFADFTQ
+1 M
-16 TALGKSGIGWK
+16 
-27 KAGDESDLQIVAKPF
+27 
-42 VHLHCHSEYSLLDG
+42 
-56 ACRIPELVA
+56 PELAA
-65 RAKELGQPALA
+65 RVKELGQPALA

-85 ALEFYQEAK
+85 AIEFYEAAK
-94 REGVKP
+94 EEGIQP
-100 IIGCEVYIAPGDRF
+100 IVGCEVYIAPGDRF
-114 EKKAAPGG
+114 EKKASAGG
-122 KDANYHL
+122 KDANFHL

-159 IDRKLLAK
+159 IDKKLLAK
-167 YSAGLIGTSACL
+167 HSAGLIGTSACL
-179 KGDIAAAFLGG
+179 KGEIAVAYLEG
-190 REAEARKIFGEYR
+190 REGDAKKSFHEYR
-203 EIFAP
+203 EIFP
-208 GDFLLEIHQHGI
+208 EGDFLLEIQNHGLPD
-220 EEQGK
+220 QAK
-225 IREFYRKL
+225 LREFYRKL
-233 GKETKTPLVA
+233 GQETKTPLVA
-243 ANDVHYVR
+243 TNDVHYVR
-251 KEQATTQEI
+251 KEHAQTQEI
-260 LVCIQTNGRMNDLN
+260 LMCIATNGKLNDPD
-274 RAMKPHGPEFYLKES
+274 RKMKSYGPEFYLKDS
-289 EAMAKLFADFPDAYE
+289 EEMAKLFADFPGACE
-304 NAAGVA
+304 QTLAVA
-310 ERCDLELELG
+310 ERCNLEFELG

-325 AFAPPEGMTREAY
+325 AFPVPEGMTREAY
-338 FRKLCQEGL
+338 FRKLCGEGL
-347 ITRYGP
+347 RRRYGE
-353 RAGTDKELKERLE
+353 RAGSDRELQERLE

-374 TGFISYFLI
+374 TGFVSYFLI
-383 VWDFIDYA
+383 VWDFIDHA
-391 KKKGIAVGP
+391 KKKGIPVGP

-412 VLRITDLCPI
+412 VLGITDLCPI

-428 ERFLNPERISPPD
+428 ERFLNPERVSPPD

-446 CPDRREEVISYVRN
+446 CPDRREEVIGYVRN
-460 KYGERSVAQIIT
+460 KYGERAVAQIIT

-483 DVGRVLGMS
+483 DVGRVMGMS

-501 LIPKVAGAKLTEA
+501 LIPKVPGAKLSDA
-514 LKQVPELKNLAQD
+514 LKQVPELRNLAQED
-527 EAVKPVIEAAL
+527 SVKPVIEAAL

-576 TQFAMESVGDIGL
+576 TQFAMGAVGDIGL

-603 QDCLVLMEKT
+603 QDCLALVEKT

-628 KTYALLNRAENV
+628 KTFALLNRAENV

-648 GMRRTCAVFDLKG
+648 GMRRTCAIFDLKG

-674 GPMDLIDEFVKRK
+674 GPMDLIDEYVKRK
-687 RGKTQFTY
+687 RGKSQFTY

-704 AETFGVL
+704 AETYGVL

-741 KKTEEMAKQRETFV
+741 KKPEEMAKQRETFV
-755 VGCAKVN
+755 LGCAKTN
-762 GIPRSQALRIFELLE
+762 EIPRSQAVRIFELLE

-794 LACQTA
+794 LSCQTA

-829 AEAQNMGIRILPPS
+829 AEAQNMGIVIQPPS
-843 VNTSDKNFTVE
+843 VNHSENKFTVK
-854 PNKILFGLG
+854 PNRILFGLG

-871 CVDAILE
+871 CVEAILQ
-878 ARKTGGNFQSMD
+878 ARKEGGKFVSVE
-890 DFCARVDYK
+890 DFCTRMDYK
-899 AINKKAAESLIR
+899 AMNKKAVESLIR

-919 SNRAWLAS
+919 PNRAWLS
-927 KVEDAMALASS
+927 TKVEGALALAASA
-938 VSRDK
+938 SRDK

-956 ASPAAARGGEKAPAD
+956 AGPGAKKGVEQAPKD
-971 FSDWPK
+971 FPDWPK
-977 RDKLTAEKE
+977 RDQLKAEKE

-1003 LRAFRTVNLGEP
+1003 LRAFRTLNLGEP
-1015 EEMQSGTVARLA
+1015 EEMQSGTAARLA

-1034 VRLTQRDKKP
+1034 VRLTQKDKKP

-1059 MIFPDLYRE
+1059 MIFADLYRDAG
-1068 TGMAL
+1068 TAL

-1093 RLRTSECVTLEAALA
+1093 RLRTSECITLEAAMA
-1108 KWVTHVHLVPTRED
+1108 KLVTHVYLLPTKED
-1122 LAGEKMAKVKEI
+1122 LAGEKMAKVKEM
-1134 VAGQAGEIPMRLE
+1134 VEAHSGDVPVRLE
-1147 LEVDWKKVMMEA
+1147 LEVEGKKVLMEA
-1159 GVQMRIRP
+1159 GSQMRIRP
-1167 TLEVMGKLR
+1167 TLAGIGKLR
-1176 EVMGADRVK
+1176 GLLGPDQVKLAVQSIELPKPRWPARRGQPAGL

>member
-1 MSDCRAGKVFADFTQ
+1 M
-16 TALGKSGIGWK
+16 
-27 KAGDESDLQIVAKPF
+27 
-42 VHLHCHSEYSLLDG
+42 
-56 ACRIPELVA
+56 PELTA

-85 ALEFYQEAK
+85 AIEFYEAAK
-94 REGVKP
+94 AEGIQP
-100 IIGCEVYIAPGDRF
+100 IVGCEVYMAPGDRF
-114 EKKAAPGG
+114 EKKASAGG
-122 KDANYHL
+122 KDANFHC
-129 LLLARNLEGY
+129 LLLAKNLEGY

-159 IDRKLLAK
+159 IDKKLLAK
-167 YSAGLIGTSACL
+167 HAAGLIGTSACL
-179 KGDIAAAFLGG
+179 KSEIAVAYLEG
-190 REAEARKIFGEYR
+190 READARKIFHEYR
-203 EIFAP
+203 EIFP
-208 GDFLLEIHQHGI
+208 EGDFLLEIHNHGLP
-220 EEQGK
+220 EQAR
-225 IREFYRKL
+225 IREFYRRL
-233 GKETKTPLVA
+233 GQETNTPLVA

-251 KEQATTQEI
+251 KEQSITQEI
-260 LVCIQTNGRMNDLN
+260 LVCIATNGRLNDPE
-274 RAMKPHGPEFYLKES
+274 RKMKSYGPEFYLKES
-289 EAMAKLFADFPDAYE
+289 EAMAKLFADFPGACE
-304 NAAGVA
+304 QTLIVA
-310 ERCDLELELG
+310 ERCKLEFELG

-325 AFAPPEGMTREAY
+325 AFPVPEGMTREGY
-338 FRKLCQEGL
+338 FRKLCEEGL
-347 ITRYGP
+347 RKRYGE
-353 RAGTDKELKERLE
+353 RAGTEPELRERLE

-374 TGFISYFLI
+374 TGFVSYFLI

-391 KKKGIAVGP
+391 KKRGIPVGP

-412 VLRITDLCPI
+412 VLGITDLCPI

-428 ERFLNPERISPPD
+428 ERFLNPDRVSPPD

-446 CPDRREEVISYVRN
+446 CPDRREEVIAYVRQ
-460 KYGERSVAQIIT
+460 KYGERAVAQIIT

-483 DVGRVLGMS
+483 DVGRVMGMS

-501 LIPKVAGAKLTEA
+501 LIPKVPGAKLADA
-514 LKQVPELKNLAQD
+514 LKQVPELRNLAQ
-527 EAVKPVIEAAL
+527 EESIKPVIEAAL

-563 YLPLTRDDTGAVM
+563 YLPLTRDETGAVM
-576 TQFAMESVGDIGL
+576 TQFSMGAVGDIGL

-603 QDCLVLMEKT
+603 QDCLLLVEKT
-613 TGKKMTP
+613 TGKKMVP
-620 EEIPLDDP
+620 EEIPLDDA
-628 KTYALLNRAENV
+628 KTFALLNRAENV

-674 GPMDLIDEFVKRK
+674 GPMDLIDEYVKRK

-741 KKTEEMAKQRETFV
+741 KKVEEMAKQRETFV
-755 VGCAKVN
+755 LGCAKTN
-762 GIPRSQALRIFELLE
+762 EIPRSQALRIFELLE

-794 LACQTA
+794 LSCQTA
-800 YLKANYPTEYMAS
+800 FLKANYPTEYMAS

-829 AEAQNMGIRILPPS
+829 AEAQNMGIQIRPPS
-843 VNTSDKNFTVE
+843 VNASANKFTVE
-854 PNKILFGLG
+854 PNQILFGLG

-871 CVDAILE
+871 CVEAILA
-878 ARKTGGNFQSMD
+878 ARKEGGKFASVE

-899 AINKKAAESLIR
+899 AMNKKAVESLIR
-911 CGAFDEIS
+911 CGAFDEINV
-919 SNRAWLAS
+919 NRAWLS
-927 KVEDAMALASS
+927 TKVEGAMALAASA
-938 VSRDK
+938 SRDK

-956 ASPAAARGGEKAPAD
+956 ASPAAPKGGEEAPRD
-971 FSDWPK
+971 FVDWPK
-977 RDKLTAEKE
+977 RDKLKAEKE

-1003 LRAFRTVNLGEP
+1003 LRAFRTLNLGEP

-1027 GVVTAVE
+1027 GVVTAME
-1034 VRLTQRDKKP
+1034 VRLTQKDKKP

-1068 TGMAL
+1068 AGTSL
-1073 KVGTPL
+1073 KIGSPL
-1079 VVGGSVDTDAEERV
+1079 VVGGSVDTDGEDRV
-1093 RLRTSECVTLEAALA
+1093 RLRTSECLTLEAAMA
-1108 KWVTHVHLVPTRED
+1108 KLVTHVYLLPTKED
-1122 LAGEKMAKVKEI
+1122 LTGEKMSRVKEI
-1134 VAGQAGEIPMRLE
+1134 VAGQAGEVPVRLE
-1147 LEVDWKKVMMEA
+1147 LEVEGKKVMMEA
-1159 GVQMRIRP
+1159 GAQMRFRP
-1167 TLEVMGKLR
+1167 SFTGIAQLR
-1176 EVMGADRVK
+1176 EVLGSDRVKLAVQAVEVAKPKWQGRRAQATKV

>member
-1 MSDCRAGKVFADFTQ
+1 MAQ
-16 TALGKSGIGWK
+16 
-27 KAGDESDLQIVAKPF
+27 PF

-56 ACRIPELVA
+56 ACRIPKLVA

-85 ALEFYQEAK
+85 ALEFYEAAK
-94 REGVKP
+94 EEGIQP
-100 IIGCEVYIAPGDRF
+100 ILGCEVYIAPGDRF
-114 EKKAAPGG
+114 EKKSGAGG

-159 IDRKLLAK
+159 IDKKLLAK
-167 YSAGLIGTSACL
+167 HSAGLIGTSACI
-179 KGDIAAAFLGG
+179 KGEIASAYLEG
-190 REAEARKIFGEYR
+190 REEDARKVFGEYR
-203 EIFAP
+203 EIFPP
-208 GDFLLEIHQHGI
+208 GDFYLEIQNHGLP
-220 EEQGK
+220 EQEK
-225 IREFYRKL
+225 IRTFYRKL
-233 GKETKTPLVA
+233 GQETRTPLVA
-243 ANDVHYVR
+243 TNDVHYVR
-251 KEQATTQEI
+251 KENAIIQEI
-260 LVCIQTNGRMNDLN
+260 LVCIATNGRLNDPE
-274 RAMKPHGPEFYLKES
+274 RKMKSYGEEFYLKES
-289 EAMAKLFADFPDAYE
+289 EAMAKLFAEFPEAYE
-304 NAAGVA
+304 NAGLIAG
-310 ERCDLELELG
+310 RCELELELG

-325 AFAPPEGMTREAY
+325 AFAVPEGMTRESY

-347 ITRYGP
+347 VRRYGP

-366 FEMGVIEK
+366 FEMGVIGK
-374 TGFISYFLI
+374 TGFVSYFLI

-391 KKKGIAVGP
+391 KKKGIPVGP

-412 VLRITDLCPI
+412 VLGITDLCPI

-441 IDVDF
+441 IDIDF
-446 CPDRREEVISYVRN
+446 CPDRREEVIAYVRN
-460 KYGERSVAQIIT
+460 KYGERAVAQIIT

-483 DVGRVLGMS
+483 DVGRVMGMS

-501 LIPKVAGAKLTEA
+501 LIPKVPGAKLSDA
-514 LKQVPELKNLAQD
+514 LKQVPELKNLSQ
-527 EAVKPVIEAAL
+527 EESVRPVIEAAL

-576 TQFAMESVGDIGL
+576 TQFSMGAVGDIGL

-603 QDCLVLMEKT
+603 QDCLALVAQT

-648 GMRRTCAVFDLKG
+648 GMRRTCAIFDLKG

-674 GPMDLIDEFVKRK
+674 GPMDLIDEYVKRK
-687 RGKTQFTY
+687 KGKTQFSY

-704 AETFGVL
+704 AETYGVL

-720 ARVLAGYSL
+720 ARVLAGYTL

-741 KKTEEMAKQRETFV
+741 KKPEEMAKQRETFV
-755 VGCAKVN
+755 LGCAKVN
-762 GIPRSQALRIFELLE
+762 EIPRSQALRIFELLE

-800 YLKANYPTEYMAS
+800 YLKANHPTEYMAS

-829 AEAQNMGIRILPPS
+829 SEALNMGIRILPPS
-843 VNTSDKNFTVE
+843 VNTSEKNFTVQ
-854 PNKILFGLG
+854 PNQILFGLG
-863 AIKNVGGA
+863 AIKNVGSA

-878 ARKTGGNFQSMD
+878 ARKSGGKFLSME
-890 DFCARVDYK
+890 DFCARVEYK
-899 AINKKAAESLIR
+899 AMNKKAVESLIR
-911 CGAFDEIS
+911 SGAFDAIS
-919 SNRAWLAS
+919 PNRAWLAS
-927 KVEDAMALASS
+927 KVDAAMSLAASA
-938 VSRDK
+938 SRDK

-956 ASPAAARGGEKAPAD
+956 VAPQKSAGGERAPAD
-971 FSDWPK
+971 FQDWPK
-977 RDKLTAEKE
+977 REKLAAEKE

-1003 LRAFRTVNLGEP
+1003 LRAFRTLNLGEP
-1015 EEMQSGTVARLA
+1015 DEMQSGTVARMA

-1034 VRLTQRDKKP
+1034 VRLTQKDKKP
-1044 YARVMLEDKTGRMEV
+1044 YARVMLEDKTGRMEI

-1068 TGMAL
+1068 SGMAL
-1073 KVGTPL
+1073 KVGSPL
-1079 VVGGSVDTDAEERV
+1079 VVGGSVDTDAEDRV
-1093 RLRTSECVTLEAALA
+1093 RLRTSECITLEAAMTKL
-1108 KWVTHVHLVPTRED
+1108 VTHVHLAPNREQ
-1122 LAGEKMAKVKEI
+1122 LAGEAMARVKEI
-1134 VAGQAGEIPMRLE
+1134 VAAHSGDTPMRLE
-1147 LEVDWKKVMMEA
+1147 VEAEGKKVLMEA
-1159 GVQMRIRP
+1159 GAQMRIQP
-1167 TLEVMGKLR
+1167 SMVAIGKLR
-1176 EVMGADRVK
+1176 EALGPDRVKLAVREIEVPKPRWGPRRAQAVRA

>member
-1 MSDCRAGKVFADFTQ
+1 M
-16 TALGKSGIGWK
+16 
-27 KAGDESDLQIVAKPF
+27 
-42 VHLHCHSEYSLLDG
+42 
-56 ACRIPELVA
+56 PELAA

-85 ALEFYQEAK
+85 AIEFYEAAK
-94 REGVKP
+94 EEGIQP
-100 IIGCEVYIAPGDRF
+100 IVGCEVYIAPGDRF
-114 EKKAAPGG
+114 EKKASAGG
-122 KDANYHL
+122 KDANFHL

-159 IDRKLLAK
+159 IDKKLLAK
-167 YSAGLIGTSACL
+167 HSAGLIGTSACL
-179 KGDIAAAFLGG
+179 KGEIAVAYLEG
-190 REAEARKIFGEYR
+190 REGDAKKSFHEYR
-203 EIFAP
+203 EIFP
-208 GDFLLEIHQHGI
+208 EGDFLLEIQNHGLPD
-220 EEQGK
+220 QAK
-225 IREFYRKL
+225 LREFYRKL
-233 GKETKTPLVA
+233 GQETKTPLVA
-243 ANDVHYVR
+243 TNDVHYVR
-251 KEQATTQEI
+251 KEHAQTQEI
-260 LVCIQTNGRMNDLN
+260 LMCIATNGKLNDPD
-274 RAMKPHGPEFYLKES
+274 RKMKSYGPEFYLKDS
-289 EAMAKLFADFPDAYE
+289 EEMAKLFADFPGACE
-304 NAAGVA
+304 QTLAVA
-310 ERCDLELELG
+310 ERCNLEFELG

-325 AFAPPEGMTREAY
+325 AFPVPDGMTREAY
-338 FRKLCQEGL
+338 FRKLCGEGL
-347 ITRYGP
+347 RRRYGE
-353 RAGTDKELKERLE
+353 RAGSDRELQERLE

-374 TGFISYFLI
+374 TGFVSYFLI
-383 VWDFIDYA
+383 VWDFIDHA
-391 KKKGIAVGP
+391 KKRGIPVGP

-412 VLRITDLCPI
+412 VLGITDLCPI

-428 ERFLNPERISPPD
+428 ERFLNPERVSPPD

-446 CPDRREEVISYVRN
+446 CPDRREEVIGYVRN
-460 KYGERSVAQIIT
+460 KYGERAVAQIIT

-483 DVGRVLGMS
+483 DVGRVMGMS

-501 LIPKVAGAKLTEA
+501 LIPKVPGAKLSDA
-514 LKQVPELKNLAQD
+514 LKQVPELRNLAQED
-527 EAVKPVIEAAL
+527 SVKPVIEAAL

-576 TQFAMESVGDIGL
+576 TQFAMGAVGDIGL

-603 QDCLVLMEKT
+603 QDCLALVEKT

-628 KTYALLNRAENV
+628 KTFALLNRAENV

-648 GMRRTCAVFDLKG
+648 GMRRTCAIFDLKG

-674 GPMDLIDEFVKRK
+674 GPMDLIDEYVKRK
-687 RGKTQFTY
+687 RGKSQFTY

-704 AETFGVL
+704 AETYGVL

-741 KKTEEMAKQRETFV
+741 KKPEEMAKQRETFV
-755 VGCAKVN
+755 LGCAKTN
-762 GIPRSQALRIFELLE
+762 EIPRSQAVRIFELLE

-794 LACQTA
+794 LSCQTA

-829 AEAQNMGIRILPPS
+829 AEAQNMGIVIQPPS
-843 VNTSDKNFTVE
+843 VNHSENKFTVK
-854 PNKILFGLG
+854 PNRILFGLG

-871 CVDAILE
+871 CVEAILQ
-878 ARKTGGNFQSMD
+878 ARKEGGGFVSVE
-890 DFCARVDYK
+890 DFCTRVDYK
-899 AINKKAAESLIR
+899 AMNKKAVESLIR

-919 SNRAWLAS
+919 PNRAWLS
-927 KVEDAMALASS
+927 TKVEGALALAASA
-938 VSRDK
+938 SRDK

-956 ASPAAARGGEKAPAD
+956 AGPGAKKGVEQAPKD
-971 FSDWPK
+971 FPDWPK
-977 RDKLTAEKE
+977 RDQLKAEKE

-1003 LRAFRTVNLGEP
+1003 LRAFRTLNLGEP
-1015 EEMQSGTVARLA
+1015 EEMQSGTAARLA

-1034 VRLTQRDKKP
+1034 VRLTQKDKKP

-1059 MIFPDLYRE
+1059 MIFADLYRDAG
-1068 TGMAL
+1068 TAL

-1093 RLRTSECVTLEAALA
+1093 RLRTSECITLEAAMA
-1108 KWVTHVHLVPTRED
+1108 KLVTHVYLLPTKED
-1122 LAGEKMAKVKEI
+1122 LAGEKMAKVKEM
-1134 VAGQAGEIPMRLE
+1134 VEAHSGDVPVRLE
-1147 LEVDWKKVMMEA
+1147 LEVEGKKVLMEA
-1159 GVQMRIRP
+1159 GSQMRIRP
-1167 TLEVMGKLR
+1167 TLAGIGKLR
-1176 EVMGADRVK
+1176 GLLGPEQVKLAVQSIELPKPRWPARRGQPAGL

>member
-1 MSDCRAGKVFADFTQ
+1 M
-16 TALGKSGIGWK
+16 
-27 KAGDESDLQIVAKPF
+27 AGDQINQVVAKPF

-65 RAKELGQPALA
+65 RAKELEQPALA

-85 ALEFYQEAK
+85 AIEFYQAATK
-94 REGVKP
+94 AGVKP
-100 IIGCEVYIAPGDRF
+100 IVGCEVYMAPGDRF
-114 EKKAAPGG
+114 EKKSTTGG
-122 KDANYHL
+122 KDANYHF

-139 RNLIHLVTA
+139 RNLIRLVTA

-159 IDRKLLAK
+159 IDHLLLGRHAT
-167 YSAGLIGTSACL
+167 GLIGTSACL
-179 KGDIAAAFLGG
+179 KSEIASAYLEG
-190 REAEARKIFGEYR
+190 READARRILGEYR
-203 EIFAP
+203 ELLGPENFY
-208 GDFLLEIHQHGI
+208 LEIHNHGLP
-220 EEQGK
+220 EEAK
-225 IREFYRKL
+225 VREFYRRL
-233 GKETKTPLVA
+233 GKETQTPLVA

-251 KEQATTQEI
+251 QDHAITQEI
-260 LVCIQTNGRMNDLN
+260 LVCISTNRRMNDPD
-274 RAMKPHGPEFYLKES
+274 RKMKSFGPEFYLKSAE
-289 EAMAKLFADFPDAYE
+289 EMAKLFAEFPEAME
-304 NAAGVA
+304 NPAAIA
-310 ERCDLELELG
+310 ERCDLRLDLG

-325 AFAPPEGMTREAY
+325 AFPVPAGMTREKY
-338 FRKLCQEGL
+338 FEKLCREGL
-347 ITRYGP
+347 RKRYGA
-353 RAGTDKELKERLE
+353 RAESDKELAERLE

-374 TGFISYFLI
+374 TGFVSYFLI

-391 KKKGIAVGP
+391 RRQGIPVGP

-412 VLRITDLCPI
+412 VLGITDLCPL

-441 IDVDF
+441 IDMDF

-460 KYGERSVAQIIT
+460 KYGERAVAQIIT

-483 DVGRVLGMS
+483 DVGRVMGMS

-501 LIPKVAGAKLTEA
+501 LIPKVPQAKLSDA
-514 LKQVPELKNLAQD
+514 LRQVPELKRMAEE
-527 EAVKPVIEAAL
+527 EAVKPVIQSAL

-576 TQFAMESVGDIGL
+576 TQFAMNEVGDIGL

-603 QDCLVLMEKT
+603 QDCLRLVQATHGKT
-613 TGKKMTP
+613 IKP

-628 KTYALLNRAENV
+628 KTYELLNRAENI

-648 GMRRTCAVFDLKG
+648 GMRRTCAIFDLKG
-661 IGDLIALIALYRP
+661 IEDLIALIALYRP
-674 GPMDLIDEFVKRK
+674 GPMDLIDEYVKRK
-687 RGKTQFTY
+687 KGKSRFAY

-704 AETFGVL
+704 AETYGVL

-720 ARVLAGYSL
+720 ARSLAGYTL

-755 VGCAKVN
+755 QGCAQKN
-762 GIPRSQALRIFELLE
+762 QIPRSQAVRIFELLE

-794 LACQTA
+794 VACQTA

-829 AEAQNMGIRILPPS
+829 GEAQRMGIRILPPD
-843 VNTSDKNFTVE
+843 VNSSAKRFTVQ
-854 PNKILFGLG
+854 PGTILFGLG
-863 AIKNVGGA
+863 AVKNVGEA
-871 CVDAILE
+871 CVDALVE
-878 ARKTGGNFQSMD
+878 ARQKGGPFRSIQ
-890 DFCARVDYK
+890 DFCGRVEYK
-899 AINKKAAESLIR
+899 AINKKALESLIR
-911 CGAFDEIS
+911 GGAFDSIS
-919 SNRAWLAS
+919 PNRAWLVSQLDAALGSAAS
-927 KVEDAMALASS
+927 VA
-938 VSRDK
+938 RDK

-948 TLFGLMEE
+948 TLFGLEE
-956 ASPAAARGGEKAPAD
+956 VVRPAGQAAGEKAPQD
-971 FSDWPK
+971 FADWPP
-977 RDKLTAEKE
+977 RDKLAAEKE

-1003 LRAFRTVNLGEP
+1003 LRAFRTANLGEP
-1015 EEMQSGTVARLA
+1015 EEMQTGTAVRMA

-1034 VRLTQRDKKP
+1034 VRLTQRDKRP
-1044 YARVMLEDKTGRMEV
+1044 YARTMLEDKTGRMEV

-1068 TGMAL
+1068 SGAFL

-1093 RLRTSECVTLEAALA
+1093 RLRTSECVTLDTAVA
-1108 KWVTHVHLVPTRED
+1108 KWVTHIQLVPTREQ
-1122 LAGEKMAKVKEI
+1122 LAGEAMAKVREI
-1134 VAGQAGEIPMRLE
+1134 VAVQAGEVPLRLE
-1147 LEVDWKKVMMEA
+1147 VEADGKKVLLEA
-1159 GVQMRIRP
+1159 GSQMRVRP
-1167 TLEVMGKLR
+1167 NLAVVGKLR
-1176 EVMGADRVK
+1176 ALLGAERVKLAVREVEVSKPRWPSRRPRFVATG

>member
-1 MSDCRAGKVFADFTQ
+1 M
-16 TALGKSGIGWK
+16 
-27 KAGDESDLQIVAKPF
+27 
-42 VHLHCHSEYSLLDG
+42 
-56 ACRIPELVA
+56 PELAA

-85 ALEFYQEAK
+85 AIEFYEAAK
-94 REGVKP
+94 EEGIQP
-100 IIGCEVYIAPGDRF
+100 IVGCEVYIAPGDRF
-114 EKKAAPGG
+114 EKKASAGG
-122 KDANYHL
+122 KDANFHL

-159 IDRKLLAK
+159 IDKKLLAK
-167 YSAGLIGTSACL
+167 HSAGLIGTSACL
-179 KGDIAAAFLGG
+179 KGEIAVAYLEG
-190 REAEARKIFGEYR
+190 REGDAKKSFHEYR
-203 EIFAP
+203 EIFP
-208 GDFLLEIHQHGI
+208 EGDFLLEIQNHGLPD
-220 EEQGK
+220 QAK
-225 IREFYRKL
+225 LREFYRKL
-233 GKETKTPLVA
+233 GQETKTPLVA
-243 ANDVHYVR
+243 TNDVHYVR
-251 KEQATTQEI
+251 KEHAQTQEI
-260 LVCIQTNGRMNDLN
+260 LMCIATNGKLNDPD
-274 RAMKPHGPEFYLKES
+274 RKMKSYGPEFYLKDS
-289 EAMAKLFADFPDAYE
+289 EEMAKLFADFPGACE
-304 NAAGVA
+304 QTLAVA
-310 ERCDLELELG
+310 ERCNLEFELG

-325 AFAPPEGMTREAY
+325 AFPVPEGMTREAY
-338 FRKLCQEGL
+338 FRKLCGEGL
-347 ITRYGP
+347 RRRYGE
-353 RAGTDKELKERLE
+353 RAGSDRELQERLE

-374 TGFISYFLI
+374 TGFVSYFLI
-383 VWDFIDYA
+383 VWDFIDHA
-391 KKKGIAVGP
+391 KKRGIPVGP

-412 VLRITDLCPI
+412 VLGITDLCPI

-428 ERFLNPERISPPD
+428 ERFLNPERVSPPD

-446 CPDRREEVISYVRN
+446 CPDRREEVIGYVRN
-460 KYGERSVAQIIT
+460 KYGERAVAQIIT

-483 DVGRVLGMS
+483 DVGRVMGMS

-501 LIPKVAGAKLTEA
+501 LIPKVPGAKLSDA
-514 LKQVPELKNLAQD
+514 LKQVPELRNLAQED
-527 EAVKPVIEAAL
+527 SVKPVIEAAL

-551 AGVVIADRDLTD
+551 AGVVIADWDLTD

-576 TQFAMESVGDIGL
+576 TQFAMGAVGDIGL

-603 QDCLVLMEKT
+603 QDCLALVEKT

-628 KTYALLNRAENV
+628 KTFALLNRAENV

-648 GMRRTCAVFDLKG
+648 GMRRTCAIFDLKG

-674 GPMDLIDEFVKRK
+674 GPMDLIDEYVKRK
-687 RGKTQFTY
+687 RGKSQFTY

-704 AETFGVL
+704 AETYGVL

-741 KKTEEMAKQRETFV
+741 KKPEEMAKQRETFV
-755 VGCAKVN
+755 LGCAKTN
-762 GIPRSQALRIFELLE
+762 EIPRSQAVRIFELLE

-794 LACQTA
+794 LSCQTA

-829 AEAQNMGIRILPPS
+829 AEAQNMGIVIQPPS
-843 VNTSDKNFTVE
+843 VNHSENKFTVK
-854 PNKILFGLG
+854 PNRILFGLG

-871 CVDAILE
+871 CVEAILQ
-878 ARKTGGNFQSMD
+878 ARKEGGKFVSVE
-890 DFCARVDYK
+890 DFCTRMDYK
-899 AINKKAAESLIR
+899 AMNKKAVESLIR

-919 SNRAWLAS
+919 PNRAWLS
-927 KVEDAMALASS
+927 TKVEGALALAASA
-938 VSRDK
+938 SRDK

-956 ASPAAARGGEKAPAD
+956 AGPGAKKGVEQAPKD
-971 FSDWPK
+971 FPDWPK
-977 RDKLTAEKE
+977 RDQLKAEKE

-1003 LRAFRTVNLGEP
+1003 LRAFRTLNLGEP
-1015 EEMQSGTVARLA
+1015 EEMQSGTAARLA

-1034 VRLTQRDKKP
+1034 VRLTQKDKKP

-1059 MIFPDLYRE
+1059 MIFADLYRDAG
-1068 TGMAL
+1068 TAL

-1093 RLRTSECVTLEAALA
+1093 RLRTSECITLEAAMA
-1108 KWVTHVHLVPTRED
+1108 KLVTHVYLLPTKED
-1122 LAGEKMAKVKEI
+1122 LAGEKMAKVKEM
-1134 VAGQAGEIPMRLE
+1134 VEAHSGDVPVRLE
-1147 LEVDWKKVMMEA
+1147 LEVEGKKVLMEA
-1159 GVQMRIRP
+1159 GSQMRIRP
-1167 TLEVMGKLR
+1167 TLAGIGKLR
-1176 EVMGADRVK
+1176 GLLGPDQVKLAVQSIELPKPRWPARRGQPAGL

>member
-1 MSDCRAGKVFADFTQ
+1 M
-16 TALGKSGIGWK
+16 
-27 KAGDESDLQIVAKPF
+27 
-42 VHLHCHSEYSLLDG
+42 
-56 ACRIPELVA
+56 PELAA
-65 RAKELGQPALA
+65 RVKELGQPALA

-85 ALEFYQEAK
+85 AIEFYEAAK
-94 REGVKP
+94 EEGIQP
-100 IIGCEVYIAPGDRF
+100 IVGCEVYIAPGDRF
-114 EKKAAPGG
+114 EKKASAGG
-122 KDANYHL
+122 KDANFHL

-159 IDRKLLAK
+159 IDKKLLAK
-167 YSAGLIGTSACL
+167 HSAGLIGTSACL
-179 KGDIAAAFLGG
+179 KGEIAVAYLEG
-190 REAEARKIFGEYR
+190 REGDAKKSFHEYR
-203 EIFAP
+203 EIFP
-208 GDFLLEIHQHGI
+208 EGDFLLEIQNHGLPD
-220 EEQGK
+220 QAK
-225 IREFYRKL
+225 LREFYRKL
-233 GKETKTPLVA
+233 GQETKTPLVA
-243 ANDVHYVR
+243 TNDVHYVR
-251 KEQATTQEI
+251 KEHAQTQEI
-260 LVCIQTNGRMNDLN
+260 LMCIATNGKLNDPD
-274 RAMKPHGPEFYLKES
+274 RKMKSYGPEFYLKDS
-289 EAMAKLFADFPDAYE
+289 EEMAKLFADFPGACE
-304 NAAGVA
+304 QTLAVA
-310 ERCDLELELG
+310 ERCNLEFELG

-325 AFAPPEGMTREAY
+325 AFPVPEGMTREAY
-338 FRKLCQEGL
+338 FRKLCGEGL
-347 ITRYGP
+347 RRRYGE
-353 RAGTDKELKERLE
+353 RAGSDRELQERLE

-374 TGFISYFLI
+374 TGFVSYFLI
-383 VWDFIDYA
+383 VWDFIDHA
-391 KKKGIAVGP
+391 KKRGIPVGP

-412 VLRITDLCPI
+412 VLGITDLCPI

-428 ERFLNPERISPPD
+428 ERFLNPERVSPPD

-446 CPDRREEVISYVRN
+446 CPDRREEVIGYVRN
-460 KYGERSVAQIIT
+460 KYGERAVAQIIT

-483 DVGRVLGMS
+483 DVGRVMGMS

-501 LIPKVAGAKLTEA
+501 LIPKVPGAKLSDA
-514 LKQVPELKNLAQD
+514 LKQVPELRNLAQED
-527 EAVKPVIEAAL
+527 SVKPIIEAAL

-576 TQFAMESVGDIGL
+576 TQFAMGAVGDIGL

-603 QDCLVLMEKT
+603 QDCLALVEKT

-628 KTYALLNRAENV
+628 KTFALLNRAENV

-648 GMRRTCAVFDLKG
+648 GMRRTCAIFDLKG

-674 GPMDLIDEFVKRK
+674 GPMDLIDEYVKRK
-687 RGKTQFTY
+687 RGKSQFTY

-704 AETFGVL
+704 AETYGVL

-741 KKTEEMAKQRETFV
+741 KKPEEMAKQRETFV
-755 VGCAKVN
+755 LGCAKTN
-762 GIPRSQALRIFELLE
+762 EIPRSQAVRIFELLE

-794 LACQTA
+794 LSCQTA

-829 AEAQNMGIRILPPS
+829 AEAQNMGIVIQPPS
-843 VNTSDKNFTVE
+843 VNHSENKFTVK
-854 PNKILFGLG
+854 PNRILFGLG

-871 CVDAILE
+871 CVEAILQ
-878 ARKTGGNFQSMD
+878 ARKEGGKFVSVE
-890 DFCARVDYK
+890 DFCTRMDYK
-899 AINKKAAESLIR
+899 AMNKKAVESLIR

-919 SNRAWLAS
+919 PNRAWLS
-927 KVEDAMALASS
+927 TKVEGALALAASA
-938 VSRDK
+938 SRDK

-956 ASPAAARGGEKAPAD
+956 AGPGAKKGVEQAPKD
-971 FSDWPK
+971 FPDWPK
-977 RDKLTAEKE
+977 RDQLKAEKE

-1003 LRAFRTVNLGEP
+1003 LRAFRTLNLGEP
-1015 EEMQSGTVARLA
+1015 EEMQSGTAARLA

-1034 VRLTQRDKKP
+1034 VRLTQKDKKP

-1059 MIFPDLYRE
+1059 MIFADLYRDAG
-1068 TGMAL
+1068 TAL

-1093 RLRTSECVTLEAALA
+1093 RLRTSECITLEAAMA
-1108 KWVTHVHLVPTRED
+1108 KLVTHVYLLPTKED
-1122 LAGEKMAKVKEI
+1122 LAGEKMAKVKEM
-1134 VAGQAGEIPMRLE
+1134 VEAHSGDVPVRLE
-1147 LEVDWKKVMMEA
+1147 LEVEGKKVLMEA
-1159 GVQMRIRP
+1159 GSQMRIRP
-1167 TLEVMGKLR
+1167 TLAGIGKLR
-1176 EVMGADRVK
+1176 GLLGPDQVKLAVQSIELPKPRWPARRGQPAGL